1 MKFPSFIQYNT
12 KDCGPSCLKIISK
25 YYGQEYSLAYLR
37 ELCQVSRD
45 GTSISSMRDAAE
57 KLGYD
62 VSVTKMSWKTLNLV
76 WFNEINNFFYLG
88 LFSVAISF
96 ESNTPKSWCWF

>member
-45 GTSISSMRDAAE
+45 GTSISSMRDAVRNWVMMFCD
-57 KLGYD
+57 KD
-62 VSVTKMSWKTLNLV
+62 VVENI
-76 WFNEINNFFYLG
+76 E
-88 LFSVAISF
+88 
-96 ESNTPKSWCWF
+96 

>member
-57 KLGYD
+57 KLGYG
-62 VSVTKMSWKTLNLV
+62 KH
-76 WFNEINNFFYLG
+76 
-88 LFSVAISF
+88 
-96 ESNTPKSWCWF
+96 